1 MQEIKE
7 LILLIDDARL
17 QLLVDDNRDNTGISR
32 LLENIRKGTYSA
44 AVDAAAHDSLNG
56 NAGFHEIKLALR
68 EKLIASVDQF
78 LDELSQRT
86 EVRTV
91 HIEAQKCWLNIRSM
105 SRQNAG
111 ALALR
116 LAERLLEI
124 AEKFDLDIL
133 CLDLSLFLRIR
144 YCTYMPDGDRCARA
158 EQKYQYFRR
167 IHDAGAEAEKA
178 WVDVITLA
186 VNPAVSREAVLETAR
201 KKVGLI
207 QPLMRN
213 FPAQKVHLYGY
224 LLELTR
230 HTAALDYAQA
240 MHSCDK
246 AICFFQERPYS
257 AVDPLQVFHYH
268 RLICSIHLRQFEAGR
283 QSATDCLDLTGEDF
297 FNRIKI
303 NELYILLA
311 LHTRHYAET
320 VEVFVEATA
329 NPEFDF
335 LPAIS
340 RATWALY
347 GSYLHYLCDAGLLDT
362 LPGPRTGLDLPM
374 QKSDFET
381 GETRLT
387 TARAAVEFLS
397 LLQQKRHGDLPSRAE
412 LIQKYAENFLNN
424 DRTRR
429 SYLFLNMLS
438 QIPAGQ
444 FQRALVV
451 PLAAPFLSKLKTA
464 PLALANQT
472 EELEVVPYE
481 DLWDL
486 ALESL

>member
-17 QLLVDDNRDNTGISR
+17 QLLVDDNRENTGISR
-32 LLENIRKGTYSA
+32 LLENIRNGRNS
-44 AVDAAAHDSLNG
+44 VMDATAEDTLKG
-56 NAGFHEIKLALR
+56 NAGFREIKLALI

-78 LDELSQRT
+78 LDELSQSSD
-86 EVRTV
+86 VRTA
-91 HIEAQKCWLNIRSM
+91 HIEAQKFWLNIRSM

-111 ALALR
+111 VLVLR

-124 AEKFDLDIL
+124 AEKFDLDLL
-133 CLDLSLFLRIR
+133 CLDVSLFLRIR
-144 YCTYMPDGDRCARA
+144 YCRHTPDSDRCVRA

-167 IHDAGAEAEKA
+167 VHDAGAEVEKA
-178 WVDVITLA
+178 WVNGITLA
-186 VNPAVSREAVLETAR
+186 VNPSVSREAVLEMAR
-201 KKVGLI
+201 KQVGLI
-207 QPLMRN
+207 QPLMRD
-213 FPAQKVHLYGY
+213 FPVQKVHLYGY
-224 LLELTR
+224 LVELTQ

-240 MHSCDK
+240 MRCCDK
-246 AICFFQERPYS
+246 AIRFFQERSYL
-257 AVDPLQVFHYH
+257 ALDPLQVFHYH
-268 RLICSIHLRQFEAGR
+268 RLICSIHLRQFETGR
-283 QSATDCLDLTGEDF
+283 QSATECLELTGDDY
-297 FNRIKI
+297 FNRVKI
-303 NELYILLA
+303 NELYMLLA

-320 VEVFVEATA
+320 VEVFVEANS

-335 LPAIS
+335 LPDIS

-347 GSYLHYLCDAGLLDT
+347 GSYLHYLYDAGLLDT

-397 LLQQKRHGDLPSRAE
+397 LLQQKRYDDLPERVE
-412 LIQKYAENFLNN
+412 MIQKYAENFLDN

-429 SYLFLNMLS
+429 SYLFLYMLS
-438 QIPAGQ
+438 QLPAGQ

-451 PLAAPFLSKLKTA
+451 PLAAPFLSKLQTA
-464 PLALANQT
+464 PLTLANQT
-472 EELEVVPYE
+472 EELEIIPYE
-481 DLWDL
+481 DLWNL